1 MLSLIFNS
9 KFSQWHILKF
19 EIVFII
25 TGFICSNKEVKQVV
39 LMNQSWSPPQRGRGL
54 RFCLFSKNIG
64 RGKFFPQKRSGYD
77 ERVTY
82 DWCLSLCL

>member
-19 EIVFII
+19 EIVFI
-25 TGFICSNKEVKQVV
+25 TGFIRSNKDVKQVV
-39 LMNQSWSPPQRGRGL
+39 LMNQKWSPPQRGWGL
-54 RFCLFSKNIG
+54 GFCLFSKNIG
-64 RGKFFPQKRSGYD
+64 KGKFFPQKRSGYG

-82 DWCLSLCL
+82 DWCLYFCL